1 MKVDETIYK
10 NYFYKKVLFLL
21 FFGILSLMLLVSFGT
36 FYIYFRYY
44 MNALAA
50 MCIRDRAGG
59 QLAQPFSGFC
69 VVERT
74 AAVLGLCGQSA
85 GWFSAL
91 GFQPIPRR
99 DGPVCRY
106 KLPQPY
112 RDPVSYTHLYITD
125 REGLIW
131 RKPGIV
137 KAQMQ
142 NSKKIPYL

>member
-1 MKVDETIYK
+1 MGVC
-10 NYFYKKVLFLL
+10 
-21 FFGILSLMLLVSFGT
+21 MLW
-36 FYIYFRYY
+36 
-44 MNALAA
+44 
-50 MCIRDRAGG
+50 AGG

-112 RDPVSYTHLYITD
+112 RDRYEFPLWRVYPGTDGPWPGMRMEAARRGAEDAALLALLRCRDEAAHDALVARVFHDNQNYNDDPAVFETVYEELLHLLE
-125 REGLIW
+125 EG
-131 RKPGIV
+131 G
-137 KAQMQ
+137 KA
-142 NSKKIPYL
+142 